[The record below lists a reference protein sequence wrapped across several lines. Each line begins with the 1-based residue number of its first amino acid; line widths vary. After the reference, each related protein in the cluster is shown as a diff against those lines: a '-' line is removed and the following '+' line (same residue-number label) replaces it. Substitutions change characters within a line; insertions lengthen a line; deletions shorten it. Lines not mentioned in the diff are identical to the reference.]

1 MSLDLDGV
9 RAFLKVAELTSY
21 TRAAAQLG
29 LSKSQVSLRVQA
41 LETQLGSRLLQRST
55 RTVLLTGD
63 GEQFVPRAQRL
74 LADADEVAA
83 MFSGPSDLKGKLRVD
98 LPVNLARDRVIPRL
112 PEFFAAHPSLELFV
126 STTDRRVDLL
136 REGFD
141 CVLRIGVLDDSTL
154 QARKLGALPNVN
166 VASAAY
172 LEKYGT
178 PKTLDDLKG
187 HFLVNY
193 AGRTGSEPAVFEYR
207 DGARYRELPMKAL
220 VSVNSADAYQA
231 ACVAGLGIIQI
242 PRMAKVISSLVEVL
256 PQYEARPLPVSIVH
270 GYARAVPRRVRVFM
284 DWLTRVIAPHLA
296 AEAEAVRRR

>member
-1 MSLDLDGV
+1 MDLDGV
-9 RAFLKVAELTSY
+9 KAFLKVAELTSY

-55 RTVLLTGD
+55 RTVQLTSE

-74 LADADEVAA
+74 VSDAEELAN
-83 MFSGPSDLKGKLRVD
+83 MFSGPSDLKGRLRVD
-98 LPVNLARDRVIPRL
+98 LPINLARDRVIPRL
-112 PEFFAAHPSLELFV
+112 PEFFAAHPSLELEL

-141 CVLRIGVLDDSTL
+141 CVLRVGVLDDSAL
-154 QARKLGALPNVN
+154 QVRRLGEFPNVN

-178 PKTLDDLKG
+178 PKRLDDLSS
-187 HFLVNY
+187 HYLVNY
-193 AGRTGSEPAVFEYR
+193 TSPRGTEPPAFEYR
-207 DGARYRELPMKAL
+207 EGSRYRDYPMKAL
-220 VSVNSADAYQA
+220 ISVNSADSYQA

-242 PRMAKVISSLVEVL
+242 PRTAKVISSLVEVL
-256 PQYEARPLPVSIVH
+256 PQFSARPLPISLVH
-270 GYARAVPRRVRVFM
+270 AYGRTVPRRVRVFM
-284 DWLTRVIAPHLA
+284 DWLTRVLTPYLA
-296 AEAEAVRRR
+296 EV

>member
-1 MSLDLDGV
+1 MDLDGV
-9 RAFLKVAELTSY
+9 KAFLKVAELTSY

-55 RTVLLTGD
+55 RTVQLTSE

-74 LADADEVAA
+74 VSDAEELAN
-83 MFSGPSDLKGKLRVD
+83 MFSGPSDLKGRLRVD
-98 LPVNLARDRVIPRL
+98 LPINLARDRVIPRL
-112 PEFFAAHPSLELFV
+112 PEFFAAHPSLELEL

-141 CVLRIGVLDDSTL
+141 CVLRVGVLDDSAL
-154 QARKLGALPNVN
+154 QVRRLGEFPNVN

-178 PKTLDDLKG
+178 PKKLDDLKS
-187 HFLVNY
+187 HYLVNY
-193 AGRTGSEPAVFEYR
+193 TSPRGTEPPAFEYR
-207 DGARYRELPMKAL
+207 DGSRYRDYPMKAL
-220 VSVNSADAYQA
+220 ISVNSADSYQA

-242 PRMAKVISSLVEVL
+242 PRTAKIINSLVEVL
-256 PQYEARPLPVSIVH
+256 PQYSARPLPISLVH
-270 GYARAVPRRVRVFM
+270 AYGRSVPRRVRVFM
-284 DWLTRVIAPHLA
+284 DWLTRVLAPYLA
-296 AEAEAVRRR
+296 EV